1 MEPRAVSTTAE
12 ALGAPGV
19 IRQRWRDVVFLHWRV
34 PLALVAPHLPQ
45 PADFGDSSVEAEDGD
60 PDSTLSLYR
69 LATTTRR
76 RLQRG
81 EELAWLDGGDDV
93 VAFVN
98 SRDGHEDLW
107 VVTNFGE
114 PVALPDDAFVVLSS
128 GDADSLTVERDVTVW
143 FTRA

>member
-1 MEPRAVSTTAE
+1 MLRERHARE
-12 ALGAPGV
+12 LGSGSLT
-19 IRQRWRDVVFLHWRV
+19 W
-34 PLALVAPHLPQ
+34 
-45 PADFGDSSVEAEDGD
+45 VEGA
-60 PDSTLSLYR
+60 
-69 LATTTRR
+69 
-76 RLQRG
+76 
-81 EELAWLDGGDDV
+81 GDDV

-128 GDADSLTVERDVTVW
+128 GEADSLTVERDVTVW